1 MEDFT
6 GIVYPPDGVTVY
18 THVDKQGNVI
28 ESYWWDPGVKVDY
41 VYDTEELTDLPPGV
55 REMGYIS
62 EEGLDATPQTDYHV
76 PPMLYT
82 GPLTVTPTGKFR
94 IRPEDVTST
103 CGRAD

>member
-6 GIVYPPDGVTVY
+6 GLVYTPDGVTVY
-18 THVDKQGNVI
+18 THVDKQGNVS
-28 ESYWWDPGVKVDY
+28 ESYWWDPGVTVEHIF
-41 VYDTEELTDLPPGV
+41 DTEELTDLPPGV
-55 REMGYIS
+55 QEMGYIS
-62 EEGLDATPQTDYHV
+62 REDLDPTPQLDYHV

-94 IRPEDVTST
+94 IRPEDVTSI

>member
-6 GIVYPPDGVTVY
+6 GIVYTPDGVAVY
-18 THVDKQGNVI
+18 TYDDMQGNVI
-28 ESYWWDPGVKVDY
+28 ESYWWDPGVKVDHIF
-41 VYDTEELTDLPPGV
+41 DTERLNDLGPEWV
-55 REMGYIS
+55 EVGYLSKDGIYP
-62 EEGLDATPQTDYHV
+62 ATQTDYPV